1 MFHLDLVELYWYGFF
16 WKFSLCFVVLSSYG
30 AKITLGLMT
39 FFLFLTI
46 FLKVSKASVAIQLNL
61 TTLIFVATNKFDF
74 S

>member
-1 MFHLDLVELYWYGFF
+1 M
-16 WKFSLCFVVLSSYG
+16 CFVVLSSYG